1 MSETSQT
8 SQAQQ
13 AQIEKELLALERQYW
28 RAMQEGD
35 AETAARL
42 SDDKCV
48 VTGAQGVGKLD
59 RATLA
64 GMLKGG
70 TWKLTSFELSS
81 PVVLSITDDVAVV
94 AYKVHEELTV
104 DGKSLAFDAADSSTW
119 VKRGGSWVCA
129 AHTEAIAGDPFG
141 RDRSKK

>member
-8 SQAQQ
+8 SQ

-35 AETAARL
+35 GETA
-42 SDDKCV
+42 
-48 VTGAQGVGKLD
+48 AQGVGKLD

-70 TWKLTSFELSS
+70 SWKLTSFELSS

-104 DGKSLAFDAADSSTW
+104 DGKALAFDAADSSTW

-141 RDRSKK
+141 RDRSKKK